1 MFSEG
6 PSRASGPVALFL
18 RSLWD
23 GLLPTAFRQDP
34 ELLRRANRV
43 AALHL
48 AMLIWVPVFGVIYY
62 LLGAPVAANVIFSGG
77 VLLIGSLMLLRRG
90 KSPALCG
97 GLLTAAAWYVYTA
110 VACLTGGATA
120 PVMVWYA
127 SIPILAVLMCG
138 TRAGFY
144 WTVYSAVT
152 IACFALWQQLGYQ
165 CLIEVSPA
173 GLRFLHF
180 TGLVGL
186 LSCVYIL
193 VNLLKNIELNVQE
206 SLHEAN
212 RCLELQATLDG
223 LTGIANRRR
232 FDMVLDEEWRRHE
245 RGQMPLSV
253 LLIDVDLFKQY
264 NDELGHLAGDYCLR
278 AIAQAI
284 QTSVGRAGDFVAR
297 YGGEEFAVILP
308 DTDLNASIWIAEEI
322 RRGVEQL
329 QLHHPNSTAGMHVT
343 ISVGITTCVP
353 ERDTWCLD
361 FLHNADVA
369 LYRAKANGRNQ
380 SIHAGSTMPAKPTLQ
395 PATAVGS

>member
-1 MFSEG
+1 M
-6 PSRASGPVALFL
+6 ALFL

-23 GLLPTAFRQDP
+23 GLLPSEFRQDP

-48 AMLIWVPVFGVIYY
+48 AMLIWVPVFGILYY
-62 LLGAPVAANVIFSGG
+62 LLGAPIGANVIFSGG

-110 VACLTGGATA
+110 LACLTGGATA
-120 PVMVWYA
+120 PVMMWYA

-144 WTVYSAVT
+144 WTLYSAVT
-152 IACFALWQQLGYQ
+152 IAGFCLWQQLGYQ
-165 CLIEVSPA
+165 CLNEIAPA
-173 GLRFLHF
+173 GMRLLEF

-223 LTGIANRRR
+223 LTGIANRRS
-232 FDMVLDEEWRRHE
+232 FDAVLDEEWRRHE
-245 RGQMPLSV
+245 RGQLPLSV

-264 NDELGHLAGDYCLR
+264 NDELGHLAGDDCLR
-278 AIAQAI
+278 EIARAI
-284 QTSVGRAGDFVAR
+284 QASVGRAGDFVAR

-322 RRGVEQL
+322 RRGVEGL
-329 QLHHPNSTAGMHVT
+329 KIHHPTSPVGAYVT
-343 ISVGITTCVP
+343 ISVGATTCVP
-353 ERDTWCLD
+353 LRNAWCLD

-369 LYRAKANGRNQ
+369 LYRAKASGRNQ
-380 SIHAGSTMPAKPTLQ
+380 SIHVGSTTPVKPTLQ
-395 PATAVGS
+395 PAIH

>member
-1 MFSEG
+1 
-6 PSRASGPVALFL
+6 VALFL
-18 RSLWD
+18 RSLWE
-23 GLLPTAFRQDP
+23 GLLPSATRQDP

-48 AMLIWVPVFGVIYY
+48 AMLIWVPVFGVLYC
-62 LLGAPVAANVIFSGG
+62 LLGAPISANVIFSGG
-77 VLLIGSLMLLRRG
+77 VLLIGSLMLLHRG

-110 VACLTGGATA
+110 LACLTGGATA

-144 WTVYSAVT
+144 WTLYSAAT
-152 IACFALWQQLGYQ
+152 IGVFALCQQLGYP
-165 CLIEVSPA
+165 CLNEVSPT
-173 GLRFLHF
+173 GLRLLEF

-186 LSCVYIL
+186 LACVYIL
-193 VNLLKNIELNVQE
+193 VNLLKNIEFNVQE

-223 LTGIANRRR
+223 LTGIANRRS

-245 RGQMPLSV
+245 RGQLPLSV

-264 NDELGHLAGDYCLR
+264 NDELGHLAGDDCLR
-278 AIAQAI
+278 AIARAI
-284 QTSVGRAGDFVAR
+284 RTSVGRAGDFVGR

-322 RRGVEQL
+322 RRGVEGL
-329 QLHHPNSTAGMHVT
+329 KIHHPNSTVGTYVT

-353 ERDTWCLD
+353 ARNTWCLD
-361 FLHNADVA
+361 FLRNADVA

-380 SIHAGSTMPAKPTLQ
+380 TIHVGSTSPVKPTLQ
-395 PATAVGS
+395 QPAAVGS

>member
-1 MFSEG
+1 
-6 PSRASGPVALFL
+6 VALFL
-18 RSLWD
+18 RSLWE
-23 GLLPTAFRQDP
+23 GLLPSELRQDP

-48 AMLIWVPVFGVIYY
+48 AMLIWVPVFGVLYY
-62 LLGAPVAANVIFSGG
+62 LLGAHIGANVIFSGG
-77 VLLIGSLMLLRRG
+77 VLLIGSLTLLRRG

-110 VACLTGGATA
+110 LACLTGGATA

-144 WTVYSAVT
+144 WTLYSAAT
-152 IACFALWQQLGYQ
+152 IAGFALWQELGYQ
-165 CLIEVSPA
+165 CLNEVSPA
-173 GLRFLHF
+173 GLRFLGF

-186 LSCVYIL
+186 LACVYIL

-223 LTGIANRRR
+223 LTGIGNRRS

-245 RGQMPLSV
+245 RGQLPLSV

-264 NDELGHLAGDYCLR
+264 NDELGHLAGDDCLR
-278 AIAQAI
+278 SIARAI

-322 RRGVEQL
+322 RRGVERAQI
-329 QLHHPNSTAGMHVT
+329 HHPNSTVGMHVT

-353 ERDTWCLD
+353 LRNAWCLD

-380 SIHAGSTMPAKPTLQ
+380 SVHIGSTTPVRPAMQ
-395 PATAVGS
+395 QAATVGS